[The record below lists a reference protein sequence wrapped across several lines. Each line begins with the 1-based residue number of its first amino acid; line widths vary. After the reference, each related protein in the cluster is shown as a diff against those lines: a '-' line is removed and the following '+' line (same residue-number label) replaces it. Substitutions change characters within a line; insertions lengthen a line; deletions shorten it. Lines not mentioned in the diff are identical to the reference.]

1 MYGGYFYGFG
11 FDWTLIFI
19 VIGCVISW
27 IASSRMK
34 RTFAAYEKIRSS
46 SGMTGRE
53 TAQKI
58 LHSVGIHDVE
68 IVPIKGSLTDHYDP
82 AKKRLCLSEP
92 VYNRTSL
99 AAVGVAAHE
108 CGHAVQHAGKYVPL
122 RIRTAIVPVANIG
135 SSLSWPILLIGIFF
149 SIRPL
154 LWLGIIFFSASVLF
168 QIVTLPVEM
177 NASNRALKLLS
188 ADSILL
194 PQEVKGARK
203 VLRAAAMT
211 YVAGAA
217 ASILQLLRLLLISGG
232 RRR

>member
-1 MYGGYFYGFG
+1 MYGGYYYGYG
-11 FDWTLIFI
+11 FDWTIILII
-19 VIGCVISW
+19 IGCVISW
-27 IASSRMK
+27 AASSSMK
-34 RTFAAYEKIRSS
+34 RTFAKYENIRST
-46 SGMTGRE
+46 SGMTGLE

-58 LHSVGIHDVE
+58 LHSAGIYDVE
-68 IVPIKGSLTDHYDP
+68 VVPIKGSLTDHYDP

-108 CGHAVQHAGKYVPL
+108 CGHAVQHAGKYLPL
-122 RIRTAIVPVANIG
+122 RVRTAIVPVANLG
-135 SSLSWPILLIGIFF
+135 SSLSWPLLLIGLFF

-154 LWLGIIFFSASVLF
+154 MWLGIIFFSAAVIF
-168 QIVTLPVEM
+168 QLVTLPVEL
-177 NASNRALKLLS
+177 NASDRALKLLS
-188 ADSILL
+188 TDAILQ
-194 PQEVKGARK
+194 PQEIKGARK

-217 ASILQLLRLLLISGG
+217 AAILQLLRLLLISGG